1 MTTTLLEIKDLNI
14 TFDFNNQTVKAVK
27 KSNFKIL
34 KGECLAIVGES
45 GSGKSVTALS
55 IMKLIRSN
63 SQLKIS
69 GDVIYEKKNL
79 LHQDEFNL
87 QKIRGKK
94 ISMIFQE
101 PMTSLN
107 PLHTIEKQIS
117 ECFDNEEKYNRPK
130 CLKLLKEVGIDNPEN
145 RLSNYPHQLSGGQR
159 QRVMIAMAIANNP
172 DLLIADEPT
181 TALDVTIQKQIL
193 DLLNSLR
200 KKYKMSLLLI
210 THDLGI
216 VRKISDRVCVM
227 EKGSIVEQNKTKKI
241 FKD

>member
-1 MTTTLLEIKDLNI
+1 MTTTLVEIKDLNI

-79 LHQDEFNL
+79 LHQDELNL

-117 ECFDNEEKYNRPK
+117 ECFDNDEKSNITTVNAIEMGYFADEVDLIVSGGISKGYRTAWYDPNSHVYTIQNYGNGTSFGH
-130 CLKLLKEVGIDNPEN
+130 LKLKVDSKHKKGLGVGVLPNLLGET
-145 RLSNYPHQLSGGQR
+145 
-159 QRVMIAMAIANNP
+159 AIYH
-172 DLLIADEPT
+172 LT
-181 TALDVTIQKQIL
+181 
-193 DLLNSLR
+193 R
-200 KKYKMSLLLI
+200 
-210 THDLGI
+210 
-216 VRKISDRVCVM
+216 
-227 EKGSIVEQNKTKKI
+227 NKTEK
-241 FKD
+241 

>member
-1 MTTTLLEIKDLNI
+1 MTTTLVEIKDLNI

-117 ECFDNEEKYNRPK
+117 ECFDNEEKSNRPK
-130 CLKLLKEVGIDNPEN
+130 CLELLK
-145 RLSNYPHQLSGGQR
+145 
-159 QRVMIAMAIANNP
+159 
-172 DLLIADEPT
+172 
-181 TALDVTIQKQIL
+181 
-193 DLLNSLR
+193 
-200 KKYKMSLLLI
+200 
-210 THDLGI
+210 
-216 VRKISDRVCVM
+216 
-227 EKGSIVEQNKTKKI
+227 
-241 FKD
+241 

>member
-1 MTTTLLEIKDLNI
+1 MTATLVEIKDLNI

-79 LHQDEFNL
+79 LHQDELNL

-117 ECFDNEEKYNRPK
+117 ECFDNDEKNP
-130 CLKLLKEVGIDNPEN
+130 IDHN
-145 RLSNYPHQLSGGQR
+145 
-159 QRVMIAMAIANNP
+159 V
-172 DLLIADEPT
+172 
-181 TALDVTIQKQIL
+181 
-193 DLLNSLR
+193 
-200 KKYKMSLLLI
+200 
-210 THDLGI
+210 
-216 VRKISDRVCVM
+216 
-227 EKGSIVEQNKTKKI
+227 
-241 FKD
+241 